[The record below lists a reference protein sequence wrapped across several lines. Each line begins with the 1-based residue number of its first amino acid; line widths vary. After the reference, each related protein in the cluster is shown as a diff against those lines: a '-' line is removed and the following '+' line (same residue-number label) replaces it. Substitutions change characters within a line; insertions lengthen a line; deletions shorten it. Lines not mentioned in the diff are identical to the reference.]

1 MCYNE
6 GVSFSGQQ
14 LVKRPN
20 HTNNSRDQAR
30 SPLFVC
36 FTLQSSEKLKEA
48 RDHSEG
54 GL

>member
-6 GVSFSGQQ
+6 GVSFSGVQ

-20 HTNNSRDQAR
+20 HTNKSRDLAR
-30 SPLFVC
+30 SLLFVC
-36 FTLQSSEKLKEA
+36 FTLHLSEKLKEA